1 MSPYACV
8 LQFMKMLKNL
18 EHWLDKAMAFAQKK
32 SFDPLVLLNSRL
44 APDQYSLLQQIQSSC
59 DMAKFTAARLSAK
72 QPPRHPDT
80 EQTLE
85 EIRARIHSTVAY
97 LETFKAN
104 DFEGAESRLVE
115 LPHFDG
121 QHLVGS
127 EYLIELQIPDFYF
140 HITTAYAILRHN
152 GVDLGKDDYLGKLNL
167 S

>member
-8 LQFMKMLKNL
+8 AQFTKMLQNL
-18 EHWLDKAMAFAQKK
+18 ERWLDKAVAFAQTK

-44 APDQYSLLQQIQSSC
+44 APDQYALMRQIQAAC
-59 DMAKFTAARLSAK
+59 DMAKFSAARLSAK

-85 EIRARIHSTVAY
+85 QIRARIHSTLAY
-97 LETFKAN
+97 LETFKPE

-121 QHLVGS
+121 KHLIGG
-127 EYLIELQIPDFYF
+127 EYLIELQLPDFYF

-152 GVDLGKDDYLGKLNL
+152 GVDLGKDDFLGKLKL
-167 S
+167 T